1 MIVVFLRAKPI
12 LMKKSLIL
20 SLALLFATFACKK
33 DPSGEIS
40 INPEEFRPLY
50 EVMQTLSLMESTI
63 LQLSKDGASN
73 EEVLNKAANVLR
85 NRPEVSKVVVA
96 DSVYAFITLTS
107 GLKTIYSLIPV
118 DENGVPI
125 TRGGSTS
132 GGGLFKKLAGGD
144 CSNDIENRKILLFNA
159 EPSFDTER
167 STRAVIEDNAEKY
180 DLELTRLYYQQCTY
194 DKLTTFGNYG
204 LVIINTH
211 GHPNGFLLGDTV
223 PKSIQDASLSLEEF
237 AKRLNADQDKRL
249 TDLLQLSLHLS
260 IVKQKKFDP
269 NVPIHQSTHLDA
281 DDYKMSV
288 TAKAIAQLNLQ
299 NTIVFGNMCF
309 SGFSNTSR
317 IALDDLPILTA
328 WQQTNVR
335 AYFGYQAAA
344 GVSRTVSDQFARQME
359 LKFYEALFNDADS
372 TGSAH
377 LDAQGNEYA
386 DSFVRDFDKRWYNT
400 YGDLYLRQFFAN
412 DYCYQEGC
420 SDTILI
426 DPRDQQSYKVVCIG
440 NQTWMA
446 ENLNYAGAGL
456 CFDQN
461 SSDCSFYGRMY
472 TIQETTNRKLSSPGS
487 RTQGICP
494 KGWHVPT
501 KEEFDELFEY
511 VGGES
516 VAGKKLKAD
525 TLWPGVYHDPYKF
538 RILPSGRGVNGVN
551 TTLNAGSA
559 LFWTATTYV
568 SSIDTAFGMIDF
580 HHGTEYPT
588 YRGERSGGV
597 IHNLACRCVKD

>member
-1 MIVVFLRAKPI
+1 
-12 LMKKSLIL
+12 MKKNLFL
-20 SLALLFATFACKK
+20 FLVVLFASLACKK

-40 INPEEFRPLY
+40 LNPQEVRPLY
-50 EVMQTLSLMESTI
+50 EVMQTLSHMESTV
-63 LQLSKDGASN
+63 LQLSKDGVAN
-73 EEVLNKAANVLR
+73 EQVLNQAANMIR
-85 NRPEVSKVVVA
+85 NRPEVSEVVVA
-96 DSVYAFITLTS
+96 DSVYAFITLKS
-107 GLKTIYSLIPV
+107 GLKTTYSLIPV
-118 DENGVPI
+118 DENGAPI
-125 TRGGSTS
+125 TRGGNNS

-167 STRAVIEDNAEKY
+167 STRAVIEDNAKKY
-180 DLELTRLYYQQCTY
+180 DLELTRLYYRQCTY
-194 DKLTTFGNYG
+194 EKLTTFGEYG

-223 PKSIQDASLSLEEF
+223 PKSIQDASLTLEEF

-249 TDLLQLSLHLS
+249 TDLLQLNLHLS
-260 IVKQKKFDP
+260 IVKQKKFEP

-317 IALDDLPILTA
+317 IALNDLPILTA

-377 LDAQGNEYA
+377 LDPQGQEYA
-386 DSFVRDFDKRWYNT
+386 DNFVRDFDKRWYNT
-400 YGDLYLRQFFAN
+400 YGDLYLRQFFAK

-420 SDTILI
+420 SDTILT
-426 DPRDQQSYKVVCIG
+426 DPRDQQTYKIVCIG

-446 ENLNYAGAGL
+446 ENLNYAGSGL
-456 CFDQN
+456 CFDKN

-472 TIQETTNRKLSSPGS
+472 TIEETTNRKLSSLGS

-494 KGWHVPT
+494 NGWHVPT

-511 VGGES
+511 VGGIN
-516 VAGKKLKAD
+516 VAGAKLKSD
-525 TLWPGVYHDPYKF
+525 TLWPGVYKDPYNF
-538 RILPSGRGVNGVN
+538 RILPAGRGKNGIN
-551 TTLNAGSA
+551 TSLNAGNA
-559 LFWTATTYV
+559 VFWTSSTYV
-568 SSIDTAFGMIDF
+568 SSSDTIYTLVDF
-580 HHGTEYPT
+580 HHGSEKPT
-588 YRGERSGGV
+588 YSGARDESY
-597 IHNLACRCVKD
+597 NLACRCVKD

>member
-1 MIVVFLRAKPI
+1 
-12 LMKKSLIL
+12 MKKNLIL
-20 SLALLFATFACKK
+20 YLAALFAAFACKK
-33 DPSGEIS
+33 DPSGET
-40 INPEEFRPLY
+40 NLNAEEVRPLY
-50 EVMQTLSLMESTI
+50 EVMQTLSQMESTV
-63 LQLSKDGASN
+63 LQLSKDGVPN
-73 EEVLNKAANVLR
+73 EQVLNQAASIIR

-96 DSVYAFITLTS
+96 DSVYAFITLKS

-118 DENGVPI
+118 DNNGVPI
-125 TRGGSTS
+125 TRGGGAS

-159 EPSFDTER
+159 EPTFDTER
-167 STRAVIEDNAEKY
+167 STRAVIEDNAQKY
-180 DLELTRLYYQQCTY
+180 DLELTRLYHRQCTY
-194 DKLTTFGNYG
+194 EKLTTFGEYG

-237 AKRLNADQDKRL
+237 AKRLNADQDKRV
-249 TDLLQLSLHLS
+249 TDLLQLNLHLS
-260 IVKQKKFDP
+260 IVKQKKFEP

-377 LDAQGNEYA
+377 LDPQGQEYA
-386 DSFVRDFDKRWYNT
+386 DNFIRDFDKRWYNS

-420 SDTILI
+420 GDTILT
-426 DPRDQQSYKVVCIG
+426 DPRDQQTYKVVCIG

-446 ENLNYAGAGL
+446 ENLNYAGAGGF
-456 CFDQN
+456 CYDN
-461 SSDCSFYGRMY
+461 NPSNCNTYGRLY
-472 TIQETTNRKLSSPGS
+472 YFDELFSLSDTTLAVPSKV
-487 RTQGICP
+487 QGACP
-494 KGWHVPT
+494 PGWHVPSIG
-501 KEEFDELFEY
+501 EWDILFNTI
-511 VGGES
+511 GGRIGG
-516 VAGKKLKAD
+516 GKKLKD
-525 TLWPGVYHDPYKF
+525 TITWTVNNPGTDEFDFAALAAGTRTAKSS
-538 RILPSGRGVNGVN
+538 PSPSFFNIGVS
-551 TTLNAGSA
+551 TA
-559 LFWTATTYV
+559 FWTVSGVPGDSRIQTVSLLSDDVNQGTSLPIATAAAI
-568 SSIDTAFGMIDF
+568 S
-580 HHGTEYPT
+580 
-588 YRGERSGGV
+588 
-597 IHNLACRCVKD
+597 CRCVKD

>member
-1 MIVVFLRAKPI
+1 
-12 LMKKSLIL
+12 MKKNL
-20 SLALLFATFACKK
+20 LLFLAISLTSLACKK
-33 DPSGEIS
+33 ESSDDKS
-40 INPEEFRPLY
+40 INAEEARPLY
-50 EVMQTLSLMESTI
+50 EVMQTLSLMESTV

-73 EEVLNKAANVLR
+73 EQVLNQAANIIR

-118 DENGVPI
+118 DENGAPI

-132 GGGLFKKLAGGD
+132 GGGLFKKLAEGD
-144 CSNDIENRKILLFNA
+144 CSYDIENRKILLFNA

-167 STRAVIEDNAEKY
+167 STRAVIEDNAQKY
-180 DLELTRLYYQQCTY
+180 DLELTRLYYRQCTY
-194 DKLTTFGNYG
+194 EKLTTFGEYG

-237 AKRLNADQDKRL
+237 AKRLNADQDKRV
-249 TDLLQLSLHLS
+249 TDLLQLNLHLS
-260 IVKQKKFDP
+260 IVKQKKFKP
-269 NVPIHQSTHLDA
+269 NVPLHQSTHLDA

-288 TAKAIAQLNLQ
+288 TAKAISKLNLQ

-309 SGFSNTSR
+309 SGFSNNSR

-377 LDAQGNEYA
+377 LNAQGNEYA
-386 DSFVRDFDKRWYNT
+386 DNFIRDFDKRWYNT

-412 DYCYQEGC
+412 DYCYQDGC
-420 SDTILI
+420 ADTILI
-426 DPRDQQSYKVVCIG
+426 DPRDNQSYKVICVG

-446 ENLNYAGAGL
+446 ENLNYAGAGGH
-456 CFDQN
+456 CYDN
-461 SSDCSFYGRMY
+461 DPANCDTYGRLY
-472 TIQETTNRKLSSPGS
+472 YFDELFSLSDTTLAVPSKV
-487 RTQGICP
+487 QGACP
-494 KGWHVPT
+494 PGWHVPSIG
-501 KEEFDELFEY
+501 EWDILFNNI
-511 VGGES
+511 GGRIGG
-516 VAGKKLKAD
+516 GKKLKD
-525 TLWPGVYHDPYKF
+525 TITWTVNSPGTDEFGFAALAAGARTAKSSPA
-538 RILPSGRGVNGVN
+538 PSFFNIGASTG
-551 TTLNAGSA
+551 
-559 LFWTATTYV
+559 FWTVSGVPGDSRIYNISILSDDVNQGTSLPIATAAAL
-568 SSIDTAFGMIDF
+568 S
-580 HHGTEYPT
+580 
-588 YRGERSGGV
+588 
-597 IHNLACRCVKD
+597 CRCVKD